1 LFAVLGLT
9 AVVLTTRILGF
20 SDLVINRGLGAGAVG
35 RMILFEAV
43 PVLARIFPFGVLL
56 GCLVALGRL
65 GADREILALE
75 SSGVA
80 VGRLVWPIVA
90 FAGAMTLVAFYVSLD
105 LAPGSLI
112 NERELMERLELGRTP
127 VREALRVLA
136 RECLVEVYPRRG
148 MFVSTIDVG
157 DLAGLSEVRAAL
169 ESHAAR
175 LAAERAT
182 GDDLAET
189 EALLAELEH
198 AGGDGERALIDL
210 DQRVHRHVYRCA
222 HNPFLEATLNEYY
235 VLILRIWFLALERVT
250 RLEDA
255 ILEHRGILEAI
266 RDGDP
271 DRAEAAMRRHV
282 TSFERAIRR
291 VL

>member
-1 LFAVLGLT
+1 MSTPTLHIHQPEAADARSLSDQAYF
-9 AVVLTTRILGF
+9 RI
-20 SDLVINRGLGAGAVG
+20 
-35 RMILFEAV
+35 
-43 PVLARIFPFGVLL
+43 
-56 GCLVALGRL
+56 
-65 GADREILALE
+65 RELI
-75 SSGVA
+75 
-80 VGRLVWPIVA
+80 
-90 FAGAMTLVAFYVSLD
+90 VSLD

-148 MFVSTIDVG
+148 MFVSTVDVG

-222 HNPFLEATLNEYY
+222 HNLFLEATLNEYY